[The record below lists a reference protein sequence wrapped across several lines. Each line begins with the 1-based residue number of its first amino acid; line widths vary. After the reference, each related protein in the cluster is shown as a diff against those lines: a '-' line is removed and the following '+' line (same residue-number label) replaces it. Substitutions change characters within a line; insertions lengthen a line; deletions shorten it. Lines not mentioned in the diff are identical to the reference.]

1 LPLPTL
7 DDVDV
12 DQLAEHYAYPH
23 DANSRTV
30 RANMV
35 STVDGAV
42 TVNGRSQPI
51 SGAADWYLFGL
62 QRALADVIVVG
73 AGTART
79 EGYGPGR
86 ARPEFADLRQRA
98 GQPSTPTLALVTR
111 RGVLDPDADYL
122 GGPARPVV
130 LSCESGRA
138 RVGSISDRADLIVV
152 GSDDVDLPAAMV
164 ELEQRGHRRILSEGG
179 PHLLGSLLDAGL
191 VDEMVTTVSPLVVGG
206 DSGRMVA
213 RADTALRELSLVGVL
228 EQDGALFMRYRR
240 KGQDS

>member
-1 LPLPTL
+1 
-7 DDVDV
+7 
-12 DQLAEHYAYPH
+12 
-23 DANSRTV
+23 
-30 RANMV
+30 
-35 STVDGAV
+35 
-42 TVNGRSQPI
+42 
-51 SGAADWYLFGL
+51 
-62 QRALADVIVVG
+62 
-73 AGTART
+73 
-79 EGYGPGR
+79 
-86 ARPEFADLRQRA
+86 
-98 GQPSTPTLALVTR
+98 LALVTR

-130 LSCESGRA
+130 ITCESGQA
-138 RVGSISDRADLIVV
+138 RLGSISERADLIVV

-213 RADTALRELSLVGVL
+213 RAGTALRELSLVGVL